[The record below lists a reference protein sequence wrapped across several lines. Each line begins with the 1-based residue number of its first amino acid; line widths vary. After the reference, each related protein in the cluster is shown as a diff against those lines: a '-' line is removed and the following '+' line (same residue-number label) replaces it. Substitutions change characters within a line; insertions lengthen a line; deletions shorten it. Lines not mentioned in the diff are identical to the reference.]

1 MYVFIDVKDVEN
13 GLSLEVMF
21 TQIQKSQNV
30 NMINLETL
38 KYS

>member
-13 GLSLEVMF
+13 GLSLKVMF
-21 TQIQKSQNV
+21 TQVQTSLIV
-30 NMINLETL
+30 NMIKFEVL

>member
-30 NMINLETL
+30 NMINLEIL